1 MEVFIIN
8 FYEETFN
15 NSDEPTRY
23 TLIDAFKTYDGAI
36 EYVKNKFIPSIIQE
50 TKDFYPDEEIDVRI
64 LYEQDGS
71 WTLGV
76 FDEEYNEQIEVM
88 TIDINK
94 VILNDWEEN

>member
-8 FYEETFN
+8 FYAETFN
-15 NSDEPTRY
+15 SGDEGTRY
-23 TLIDAFKTYDGAI
+23 TVENAFKTYDAAT
-36 EYVKNKFIPSIIQE
+36 EYVKNQFIPSITKE

-71 WTLGV
+71 WTLGT

-88 TIDINK
+88 TIDVNK
-94 VILNDWEEN
+94 IIVNN

>member
-8 FYEETFN
+8 FYAEKFDGSGDN
-15 NSDEPTRY
+15 GSQY
-23 TLIDAFKTYDGAI
+23 VLVDAFKTYDATI
-36 EYVKNKFIPSIIQE
+36 EYVKNQFIPSIIKE
-50 TKDFYPDEEIDVRI
+50 TKGFYPDEEIDVRI

-76 FDEEYNEQIEVM
+76 FEKEYNEQIEVM

-94 VILNDWEEN
+94 VIVND